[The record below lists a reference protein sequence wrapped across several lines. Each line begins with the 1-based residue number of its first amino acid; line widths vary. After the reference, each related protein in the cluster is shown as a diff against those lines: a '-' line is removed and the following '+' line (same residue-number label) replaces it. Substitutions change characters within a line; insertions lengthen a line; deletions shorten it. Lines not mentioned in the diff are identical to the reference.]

1 MEHIK
6 SALKKAGVT
15 DSAALEPAPITPSEP
30 TEPPLPIRKVEE
42 AKSAPTNDA
51 KKSEPKPLRR
61 VDIDLKHLE
70 RKRIVSKSMDDPNHI
85 AFNLLRTRVRQA
97 MSDNKWKSLAITSP
111 TPGCG
116 KTMVTLNLAFSL
128 SRNPGLKTVVVDLDL
143 RRPSIAPTLNIEPDR
158 SIAQYLLEKAD
169 EARDCFVRVDEN
181 LVLGLNSG
189 HTPASS
195 ELLQAPRML
204 ELFKYIDRE
213 LSPEIVLFDLPPM
226 KSSDDALGFLP
237 RVDTSLLVVA
247 SGTTTTAEVDECE
260 LQMSEL
266 DKLLG
271 IVLNKCED
279 AQAEDYYY

>member
-6 SALKKAGVT
+6 SALKKAGVS
-15 DSAALEPAPITPSEP
+15 DNEAALDPAPLEQSGVTSP
-30 TEPPLPIRKVEE
+30 PPLPIRKVAE
-42 AKSAPTNDA
+42 A
-51 KKSEPKPLRR
+51 EPVKAVEAKPLRQ
-61 VDIDLKHLE
+61 VGIDMKHLE

-158 SIAQYLLEKAD
+158 SIAQYLLERAD
-169 EARDCFVRVDEN
+169 NARDCFVQVDPN

-204 ELFKYIDRE
+204 DLFKCIEQE

-247 SGTTTTAEVDECE
+247 SGTTTTDEVDECE
-260 LQMSEL
+260 LQISEL

-279 AQAEDYYY
+279 AQTEDYYY

>member
-6 SALKKAGVT
+6 SALKKAGVL
-15 DSAALEPAPITPSEP
+15 DEAAGPVAPIAKPEAKH
-30 TEPPLPIRKVEE
+30 PLQEVASVVEREDSSPDAISLRKV
-42 AKSAPTNDA
+42 NID
-51 KKSEPKPLRR
+51 PK
-61 VDIDLKHLE
+61 DLE
-70 RKRIVSKSMDDPNHI
+70 RKRIVSKSMNDPNHI
-85 AFNLLRTRVRQA
+85 AFNLLRTRIRQA

-128 SRNPGLKTVVVDLDL
+128 SRDPGLRTVVVDLDL
-143 RRPSIAPTLNIEPDR
+143 RRSSIAPTLNIEPDR
-158 SIAQYLLEKAD
+158 SIAQFLLGRA
-169 EARDCFVRVDEN
+169 EAKDCFVQADKN
-181 LVLGLNSG
+181 LTLGLNSG

-195 ELLQAPRML
+195 ELLQAPKML
-204 ELFKYIDRE
+204 ELFEFIESTLD
-213 LSPEIVLFDLPPM
+213 PEIILFDLPPM

-247 SGTTTTAEVDECE
+247 SGMTTTAEVDECE

-271 IVLNKCED
+271 IVLNKCAD
-279 AQAEDYYY
+279 AKSEDYYY

>member
-15 DSAALEPAPITPSEP
+15 DGEAFETVPVAPAQKPVSPFVAKPAE
-30 TEPPLPIRKVEE
+30 EVKVADKVE
-42 AKSAPTNDA
+42 A
-51 KKSEPKPLRR
+51 KPLRQAEI
-61 VDIDLKHLE
+61 DITHLE
-70 RKRIVSKSMDDPNHI
+70 KKRIVSKSMDDPNHI

-97 MSDNKWKSLAITSP
+97 LSDNKWKSLAITSP

-158 SIAQYLLEKAD
+158 SIAQYLIGKSAV
-169 EARDCFVRVDEN
+169 EARDCFVQVDQN
-181 LVLGLNSG
+181 LILGLNSG

-204 ELFKYIDRE
+204 DLFDFIDKE
-213 LSPEIVLFDLPPM
+213 LSPEVVLFDLPPM

-260 LQMSEL
+260 LQISEL

-279 AQAEDYYY
+279 AQTEDYYY

>member
-15 DSAALEPAPITPSEP
+15 DGEGLEPAIAPPRVEKAS
-30 TEPPLPIRKVEE
+30 PLPVRKVETDE
-42 AKSAPTNDA
+42 SSNTPAK
-51 KKSEPKPLRR
+51 KPLRQ
-61 VDIDLKHLE
+61 VNIDLKHLE

-85 AFNLLRTRVRQA
+85 AFNLLRTRVRQTMA
-97 MSDNKWKSLAITSP
+97 DNKWKSLAITSP

-158 SIAQYLLEKAD
+158 SIAQFLLGRAD
-169 EARDCFVRVDEN
+169 DPRDCFVQADPN
-181 LVLGLNSG
+181 LFLGLNSG

-195 ELLQAPRML
+195 ELLQSPKML
-204 ELFKYIDRE
+204 DLFDFVKRE
-213 LSPEIVLFDLPPM
+213 LSPEVILFDLPPM
-226 KSSDDALGFLP
+226 KSSDDALGFIP

-247 SGTTTTAEVDECE
+247 SGTTTTKEVDECE
-260 LQMSEL
+260 MQISEL

-279 AQAEDYYY
+279 AQTEDYYY

>member
-15 DSAALEPAPITPSEP
+15 DGEALEAAEAITPRVQAS
-30 TEPPLPIRKVEE
+30 PPHPLKTIEREDVGTSVQKKPIRQEKVDE
-42 AKSAPTNDA
+42 KY
-51 KKSEPKPLRR
+51 
-61 VDIDLKHLE
+61 LE

-97 MSDNKWKSLAITSP
+97 MSENKWKSLAITSP

-169 EARDCFVRVDEN
+169 AARDCFVQVDQN
-181 LVLGLNSG
+181 LILGLNSG

-195 ELLQAPRML
+195 ELLQAHRML
-204 ELFKYIDRE
+204 DLFEFIEKE
-213 LSPEIVLFDLPPM
+213 LSPEIVLYDLPPM

-260 LQMSEL
+260 LQISEL
-266 DKLLG
+266 DKLMG
-271 IVLNKCED
+271 VVLNKCED
-279 AQAEDYYY
+279 AQTEDYYY

>member
-6 SALKKAGVT
+6 SALKKAGIT
-15 DSAALEPAPITPSEP
+15 DSDALAPEPVAPAPHEFVAPAD
-30 TEPPLPIRKVEE
+30 PISKIGNDD
-42 AKSAPTNDA
+42 SAEKTQA
-51 KKSEPKPLRR
+51 KPLRQVE
-61 VDIDLKHLE
+61 VDSKDLE
-70 RKRIVSKSMDDPNHI
+70 RKRIVSKSMDDPTHI

-97 MSDNKWKSLAITSP
+97 MSENKWKSLAITSP

-158 SIAQYLLEKAD
+158 SIAQYLLGRAE
-169 EARDCFVRVDEN
+169 EARDCFVQVDPN

-204 ELFKYIDRE
+204 DLFRFIDKELA
-213 LSPEIVLFDLPPM
+213 PEVVLFDLPPM

-247 SGTTTTAEVDECE
+247 SGTTTTEEVDECE
-260 LQMSEL
+260 LQISEL

-279 AQAEDYYY
+279 TQTEDYYY

>member
-6 SALKKAGVT
+6 SALKKAGVL
-15 DSAALEPAPITPSEP
+15 DEVIAPAAAKTAPAPAPQTPFEKIAP
-30 TEPPLPIRKVEE
+30 AERKPIAEPP
-42 AKSAPTNDA
+42 A
-51 KKSEPKPLRR
+51 LRQ
-61 VDIDLKHLE
+61 VQIDIKHLE
-70 RKRIVSKSMDDPNHI
+70 NKRIVSKSMDDPNHI

-97 MSDNKWKSLAITSP
+97 LSDNKWKSLAITSP

-143 RRPSIAPTLNIEPDR
+143 RRPSVAPTLNIEPDR

-169 EARDCFVRVDEN
+169 EARDCFVQVDPN

-204 ELFKYIDRE
+204 ELFEFIERE
-213 LSPEIVLFDLPPM
+213 LSPEVVLFDLPPM

-260 LQMSEL
+260 LQINEL

-271 IVLNKCED
+271 IVLNKCAD
-279 AQAEDYYY
+279 AQTEDYYY

>member
-15 DSAALEPAPITPSEP
+15 DGEAFE
-30 TEPPLPIRKVEE
+30 TEPIAPRIETAIQNAQKPQTVKE
-42 AKSAPTNDA
+42 AAPVR
-51 KKSEPKPLRR
+51 EIKPLRQ

-158 SIAQYLLEKAD
+158 SIAQYLLERAD
-169 EARDCFVRVDEN
+169 DARDCFVQADPN
-181 LVLGLNSG
+181 LYLGLNSG

-204 ELFKYIDRE
+204 ELFSFIEKE
-213 LSPEIVLFDLPPM
+213 LKPEIILFDLPPM

-260 LQMSEL
+260 LQISEL

-279 AQAEDYYY
+279 VPTEDYYY

>member
-6 SALKKAGVT
+6 SALKKAGVL
-15 DSAALEPAPITPSEP
+15 DEVVAPAAANSAPPAPELKTPFANVAPAEHKP
-30 TEPPLPIRKVEE
+30 VAEPP
-42 AKSAPTNDA
+42 A
-51 KKSEPKPLRR
+51 LRQ
-61 VDIDLKHLE
+61 VQIDTKHLE
-70 RKRIVSKSMDDPNHI
+70 NKRIVSKSMDDPNHI

-97 MSDNKWKSLAITSP
+97 LSDNKWKSLAITSP

-158 SIAQYLLEKAD
+158 SIAQYLLERAD
-169 EARDCFVRVDEN
+169 EARECFVQVDPN

-189 HTPASS
+189 HTPASA

-204 ELFKYIDRE
+204 ELFDFIERE
-213 LSPEIVLFDLPPM
+213 LSPEVVLFDLPPM

-247 SGTTTTAEVDECE
+247 SGMTTTAEVDECE
-260 LQMSEL
+260 LQINEL

-271 IVLNKCED
+271 IVLNKCAD
-279 AQAEDYYY
+279 AQTEDYYY

>member
-15 DSAALEPAPITPSEP
+15 DGEGLEPAIAPPRSEKAF
-30 TEPPLPIRKVEE
+30 PLPVRKVETDE
-42 AKSAPTNDA
+42 SSNTPAK
-51 KKSEPKPLRR
+51 KPLRQ
-61 VDIDLKHLE
+61 VNIDLKHLE

-97 MSDNKWKSLAITSP
+97 MADNKWKSLAITSP
-111 TPGCG
+111 TPACG

-158 SIAQYLLEKAD
+158 SIAQFLLGRAD
-169 EARDCFVRVDEN
+169 DPRDCFVQADPN
-181 LVLGLNSG
+181 LFLGLNSG

-195 ELLQAPRML
+195 ELLQSPKML
-204 ELFKYIDRE
+204 DLFNFVEKE
-213 LSPEIVLFDLPPM
+213 LSPEVILFDLPPM

-247 SGTTTTAEVDECE
+247 SGTTTTKEVDECE
-260 LQMSEL
+260 IQISEL

-279 AQAEDYYY
+279 AQTEDYYY

>member
-6 SALKKAGVT
+6 NALKKAGVLGET
-15 DSAALEPAPITPSEP
+15 IGNVA
-30 TEPPLPIRKVEE
+30 PLPKAERKLPLKEVMVPLEGENSLAEE
-42 AKSAPTNDA
+42 KRRPV
-51 KKSEPKPLRR
+51 KLRQ
-61 VDIDLKHLE
+61 VSIDTKHLE

-85 AFNLLRTRVRQA
+85 AFNLLRTRVRQTMA
-97 MSDNKWKSLAITSP
+97 DNKWKSLAITSP

-116 KTMVTLNLAFSL
+116 KTMVTLNLAYSL

-158 SIAQYLLEKAD
+158 SIAQFLLGRAD
-169 EARDCFVRVDEN
+169 DPRDCFVQADPN
-181 LVLGLNSG
+181 LFLGLNSG

-195 ELLQAPRML
+195 ELLQSPKML
-204 ELFKYIDRE
+204 DLFDFVKRE
-213 LSPEIVLFDLPPM
+213 LSPEVILFDLPPM

-247 SGTTTTAEVDECE
+247 SGTTTTKEVDECE
-260 LQMSEL
+260 MQISEL

-279 AQAEDYYY
+279 AQTEDYYY

>member
-6 SALKKAGVT
+6 SALKKAGVLDEAIAPAT
-15 DSAALEPAPITPSEP
+15 ADAAPAPEP
-30 TEPPLPIRKVEE
+30 QKPVNNIASVDRKPVAE
-42 AKSAPTNDA
+42 
-51 KKSEPKPLRR
+51 KPALRQ
-61 VDIDLKHLE
+61 VQIDSRHLE
-70 RKRIVSKSMDDPNHI
+70 KKRIVSKSMDDPNHI

-158 SIAQYLLEKAD
+158 SIAQYLLERAD
-169 EARDCFVRVDEN
+169 EARDCFVQVDPN
-181 LVLGLNSG
+181 LTLGLNSG

-204 ELFKYIDRE
+204 ELFDFIERE

-237 RVDTSLLVVA
+237 RIDTSLLVVA

-260 LQMSEL
+260 LQINEL

-279 AQAEDYYY
+279 AQTEDYYY